1 MSALNK
7 QETEA
12 LIETKEFLE
21 TLDQTSGLDRDDR
34 LRAMAHA
41 KVIDLIVSR
50 QKGQSNGNEN

>member
-50 QKGQSNGNEN
+50 QKGHTDA